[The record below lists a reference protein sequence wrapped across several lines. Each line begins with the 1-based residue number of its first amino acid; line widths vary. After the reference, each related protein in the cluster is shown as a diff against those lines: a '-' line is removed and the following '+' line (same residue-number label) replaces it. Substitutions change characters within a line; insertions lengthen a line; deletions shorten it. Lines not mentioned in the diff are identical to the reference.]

1 MSNPRVI
8 KALEKLKLEKLN
20 NAKELKEIEIELNK
34 LEIELIK
41 RRFWK
46 ELEIGIEAEIE
57 RLKQT
62 REIKEKKLEKLKEKI
77 EIKIGSIVIDIREDI
92 GLIEEREGEIEKELV
107 KLEKQR
113 REKEIEIENI
123 ET

>member
-1 MSNPRVI
+1 MSNPQVI
-8 KALEKLKLEKLN
+8 KRLEILKLEKLS

-92 GLIEEREGEIEKELV
+92 GLIEEREGEIEKELE
-107 KLEKQR
+107 KLQKQR